1 MNKTFSATLSN
12 LKNIRLFVTNFLN
25 DYELEIKL
33 VNNIKLAVDESVSN
47 IIKHG
52 YKGEDENNK
61 IEIKLELIKKKLS
74 IHLFDNGTP
83 VNQKNIQPRNLKDI
97 KPGGLGSYFINEIM
111 DEVKWET
118 KSKDWVNHLI
128 LIKTIYWITY
138 DCANWGFD
146 CWITFNSI
154 STYFQYGSS
163 CKIKKRRYLH
173 SAFILILSNII
184 KTNYE
189 ALAIVC
195 TNTASPTSCWTVQS
209 PSSAQ
214 KIVILPSASGAVVAS
229 ATARI

>member
-97 KPGGLGSYFINEIM
+97 KPGGLGSYFVNEIM

-128 LIKTIYWITY
+128 LIKTIY
-138 DCANWGFD
+138 
-146 CWITFNSI
+146 
-154 STYFQYGSS
+154 
-163 CKIKKRRYLH
+163 
-173 SAFILILSNII
+173 
-184 KTNYE
+184 
-189 ALAIVC
+189 
-195 TNTASPTSCWTVQS
+195 
-209 PSSAQ
+209 
-214 KIVILPSASGAVVAS
+214 
-229 ATARI
+229 

>member
-25 DYELEIKL
+25 DCELEMKL
-33 VNNIKLAVDESVSN
+33 INNIKLAVDESVSN

-61 IEIKLELIKKKLS
+61 IEIKLEIIKKKLS

-111 DEVKWET
+111 DEVKWKT

-128 LIKTIYWITY
+128 LIKKIY
-138 DCANWGFD
+138 
-146 CWITFNSI
+146 
-154 STYFQYGSS
+154 
-163 CKIKKRRYLH
+163 
-173 SAFILILSNII
+173 
-184 KTNYE
+184 
-189 ALAIVC
+189 
-195 TNTASPTSCWTVQS
+195 
-209 PSSAQ
+209 
-214 KIVILPSASGAVVAS
+214 
-229 ATARI
+229 

>member
-25 DYELEIKL
+25 DCELEMKL
-33 VNNIKLAVDESVSN
+33 INNIKLAVDESVSN

-128 LIKTIYWITY
+128 LIKKIY
-138 DCANWGFD
+138 
-146 CWITFNSI
+146 
-154 STYFQYGSS
+154 
-163 CKIKKRRYLH
+163 
-173 SAFILILSNII
+173 
-184 KTNYE
+184 
-189 ALAIVC
+189 
-195 TNTASPTSCWTVQS
+195 
-209 PSSAQ
+209 
-214 KIVILPSASGAVVAS
+214 
-229 ATARI
+229 

>member
-12 LKNIRLFVTNFLN
+12 LKNIKLFVTNFLN

-128 LIKTIYWITY
+128 LIKTIY
-138 DCANWGFD
+138 
-146 CWITFNSI
+146 
-154 STYFQYGSS
+154 
-163 CKIKKRRYLH
+163 
-173 SAFILILSNII
+173 
-184 KTNYE
+184 
-189 ALAIVC
+189 
-195 TNTASPTSCWTVQS
+195 
-209 PSSAQ
+209 
-214 KIVILPSASGAVVAS
+214 
-229 ATARI
+229 

>member
-25 DYELEIKL
+25 DYELEMKL
-33 VNNIKLAVDESVSN
+33 INNIKLAVDESVSN

-111 DEVKWET
+111 DEVKWK
-118 KSKDWVNHLI
+118 KSDTWINHLT
-128 LIKTIYWITY
+128 LIK
-138 DCANWGFD
+138 
-146 CWITFNSI
+146 
-154 STYFQYGSS
+154 
-163 CKIKKRRYLH
+163 KL
-173 SAFILILSNII
+173 
-184 KTNYE
+184 
-189 ALAIVC
+189 
-195 TNTASPTSCWTVQS
+195 
-209 PSSAQ
+209 
-214 KIVILPSASGAVVAS
+214 
-229 ATARI
+229 

>member
-25 DYELEIKL
+25 DCELEMKL
-33 VNNIKLAVDESVSN
+33 INNIKLAVDESVSN

-111 DEVKWET
+111 DEVKWKT

-128 LIKTIYWITY
+128 LIKKIY
-138 DCANWGFD
+138 
-146 CWITFNSI
+146 
-154 STYFQYGSS
+154 
-163 CKIKKRRYLH
+163 
-173 SAFILILSNII
+173 
-184 KTNYE
+184 
-189 ALAIVC
+189 
-195 TNTASPTSCWTVQS
+195 
-209 PSSAQ
+209 
-214 KIVILPSASGAVVAS
+214 
-229 ATARI
+229 

>member
-25 DYELEIKL
+25 DCELEMKL
-33 VNNIKLAVDESVSN
+33 INNIKLAVDESVSN

-61 IEIKLELIKKKLS
+61 IEIKLEIIEKKLF

-128 LIKTIYWITY
+128 LIKKIY
-138 DCANWGFD
+138 
-146 CWITFNSI
+146 
-154 STYFQYGSS
+154 
-163 CKIKKRRYLH
+163 
-173 SAFILILSNII
+173 
-184 KTNYE
+184 
-189 ALAIVC
+189 
-195 TNTASPTSCWTVQS
+195 
-209 PSSAQ
+209 
-214 KIVILPSASGAVVAS
+214 
-229 ATARI
+229 

>member
-83 VNQKNIQPRNLKDI
+83 VNQKNIQPRNLTDI

-128 LIKTIYWITY
+128 LIKTIY
-138 DCANWGFD
+138 
-146 CWITFNSI
+146 
-154 STYFQYGSS
+154 
-163 CKIKKRRYLH
+163 
-173 SAFILILSNII
+173 
-184 KTNYE
+184 
-189 ALAIVC
+189 
-195 TNTASPTSCWTVQS
+195 
-209 PSSAQ
+209 
-214 KIVILPSASGAVVAS
+214 
-229 ATARI
+229 

>member
-128 LIKTIYWITY
+128 LIKKIY
-138 DCANWGFD
+138 
-146 CWITFNSI
+146 
-154 STYFQYGSS
+154 
-163 CKIKKRRYLH
+163 
-173 SAFILILSNII
+173 
-184 KTNYE
+184 
-189 ALAIVC
+189 
-195 TNTASPTSCWTVQS
+195 
-209 PSSAQ
+209 
-214 KIVILPSASGAVVAS
+214 
-229 ATARI
+229 

>member
-25 DYELEIKL
+25 DYELEMKL

-61 IEIKLELIKKKLS
+61 IEIKLEIIKKKLF

-83 VNQKNIQPRNLKDI
+83 VKQKNIQPRNLKDI

-111 DEVKWET
+111 DEVKWKT

-128 LIKTIYWITY
+128 LIKKIY
-138 DCANWGFD
+138 
-146 CWITFNSI
+146 
-154 STYFQYGSS
+154 
-163 CKIKKRRYLH
+163 
-173 SAFILILSNII
+173 
-184 KTNYE
+184 
-189 ALAIVC
+189 
-195 TNTASPTSCWTVQS
+195 
-209 PSSAQ
+209 
-214 KIVILPSASGAVVAS
+214 
-229 ATARI
+229 

>member
-25 DYELEIKL
+25 DYELEMKL

-111 DEVKWET
+111 DEVKWK
-118 KSKDWVNHLI
+118 KSDTWINHLT
-128 LIKTIYWITY
+128 LIK
-138 DCANWGFD
+138 
-146 CWITFNSI
+146 
-154 STYFQYGSS
+154 
-163 CKIKKRRYLH
+163 KL
-173 SAFILILSNII
+173 
-184 KTNYE
+184 
-189 ALAIVC
+189 
-195 TNTASPTSCWTVQS
+195 
-209 PSSAQ
+209 
-214 KIVILPSASGAVVAS
+214 
-229 ATARI
+229 

>member
-111 DEVKWET
+111 DEVKWKT

-128 LIKTIYWITY
+128 LIKTIY
-138 DCANWGFD
+138 
-146 CWITFNSI
+146 
-154 STYFQYGSS
+154 
-163 CKIKKRRYLH
+163 
-173 SAFILILSNII
+173 
-184 KTNYE
+184 
-189 ALAIVC
+189 
-195 TNTASPTSCWTVQS
+195 
-209 PSSAQ
+209 
-214 KIVILPSASGAVVAS
+214 
-229 ATARI
+229 